1 MLRNSKSSRAG
12 QKYGTRDGG
21 SRTRAAMFPESRPA
35 QVRIMDADA
44 FSMLTG
50 GGVKFDR
57 QRFAKDFTSLAQ
69 PKPRPV
75 IESLAAGPGPSSAAA
90 QTTGHRSTAKREP
103 PAARLLF
110 PLCALGPARRGL
122 VS

>member
-1 MLRNSKSSRAG
+1 MNL
-12 QKYGTRDGG
+12 
-21 SRTRAAMFPESRPA
+21 AAPEPGRHISESRPA
-35 QVRIMDADA
+35 SVRIMDADA

-75 IESLAAGPGPSSAAA
+75 VESLAAGPGPSSAAA
-90 QTTGHRSTAKREP
+90 QTTGHQSTAKREP
-103 PAARLLF
+103 PTACINAWVQH
-110 PLCALGPARRGL
+110 GGGW
-122 VS
+122 